1 MRLKTFAISAFCC
14 ALALSA
20 CTISTGKPKVT
31 VTSNTT
37 VATQAPGTTEVAP
50 GDVITETTVTAS
62 PTDEHG
68 VAPAIE
74 VTPTETTLTAEM
86 TPTIEV
92 SNTVEITLSTTT
104 TITVETGS
112 VMVVDKTDVK
122 TVVFRTTLNVRS
134 GPGLNFKVVGRY
146 RARRTAEVTGASTDG
161 KWYRVLC
168 VNGEV
173 GDCWVTADTRYVI
186 ARK

>member
-1 MRLKTFAISAFCC
+1 MKLKTLTVLALCC

-20 CTISTGKPKVT
+20 CTISTGRPKVT
-31 VTSNTT
+31 VTSNSRA
-37 VATQAPGTTEVAP
+37 ATQAPGSTEITP
-50 GDVITETTVTAS
+50 GGQITDTATAA

-74 VTPTETTLTAEM
+74 ITPTDTLPATEVTPTVEL
-86 TPTIEV
+86 
-92 SNTVEITLSTTT
+92 SNTNGITLSTTT
-104 TITVETGS
+104 TVTVEAGGDI
-112 VMVVDKTDVK
+112 VVDITDIK
-122 TVVFRTTLNVRS
+122 TVVFRTTLNVRN
-134 GPGLNFKVVGRY
+134 GPGLNFKIVGRY

-186 ARK
+186 ANK